1 MKPQAAIY
9 LLIAVVAR
17 PLLAAPRA
25 RRQAAPAYR
34 PQRAATRRH
43 VGHGYLAM
51 PQRTRTRMSVT
62 VGHSGPARRDPLRGR
77 VTGTL
82 GGPGPGAAKAHRLG
96 VRTNGGELEIQVQ
109 VARHLAT
116 QADCQYPGLTLVT
129 VAERP
134 WPGKLQ
140 LGWPALGLAVKAA
153 AAPSAAE

>member
-1 MKPQAAIY
+1 MPGNFGGELEIQ
-9 LLIAVVAR
+9 VQVAWH
-17 PLLAAPRA
+17 L
-25 RRQAAPAYR
+25 
-34 PQRAATRRH
+34 
-43 VGHGYLAM
+43 
-51 PQRTRTRMSVT
+51 
-62 VGHSGPARRDPLRGR
+62 
-77 VTGTL
+77 
-82 GGPGPGAAKAHRLG
+82 
-96 VRTNGGELEIQVQ
+96 ELEIQVQ